1 MRVYRGIP
9 GCAGQVLSVAIWD
22 MLAGFGVSEALG
34 ESEVNHVYVVLLFAN
49 SDEEVV
55 WFDVSVQEMSR
66 MDELNSLKL
75 KQNPWLVISK

>member
-9 GCAGQVLSVAIWD
+9 SCAGQVLSVAIWD

-34 ESEVNHVYVVLLFAN
+34 ESKVNHVYVVLLFAN

-55 WFDVSVQEMSR
+55 WFDVSVQEMSGV
-66 MDELNSLKL
+66 DELNSLKL
-75 KQNPWLVISK
+75 KQNPWSDISE

>member
-55 WFDVSVQEMSR
+55 WFDVSVQEMSG
-66 MDELNSLKL
+66 MHELNSLKL
-75 KQNPWLVISK
+75 KQNPWSVISK